1 MRVAG
6 IAITPPGIKASGGV
20 SAGIQLMKRVA
31 ERVDTHM
38 LVMADADSVE
48 QDGALTVHRMK
59 ARNGAKRLGID
70 NFLPRG
76 ITTLFWRVDFGAWL
90 DQVRPDI
97 VHLHNPHPPGA
108 LLAALR
114 ACKAR
119 DIPCVISTHGFV
131 EFDDYAT
138 AFGAKAWQRP
148 IIDRLIRDPLVKT
161 VRGTARVLMLSP
173 EEKPIFDGM
182 GVEDARLGIVPNGV
196 DPWFLDSLDET
207 VRLASVERF
216 ALPADKPKILFVGN
230 HTPNK
235 GIDVLLNAMTRMR
248 EPAVAVIGGGIRS
261 PEEHKAML
269 DNANFDMASGRAI
282 FTDFLSRDELKG
294 LYQSCDIFAFPSRAD
309 TLPLVILEAMV
320 SRLPVVA
327 TRIGGIPFEVTDAT
341 GALIESG
348 DADALARELDRLAA
362 DPALRRRQGD
372 AGHRRA
378 IDIFNWDRSAEE
390 SIRIYSE
397 ILNGPQSPT
406 GHAGRDIA
414 SISA

>member
-1 MRVAG
+1 MSIRVAG

-31 ERVDTHM
+31 ERAETHM
-38 LVMADADSVE
+38 LVMADEDGVE
-48 QDGALTVHRMK
+48 QDGALTIHRMK
-59 ARNGAKRLGID
+59 ATNAIQRTPIGR
-70 NFLPRG
+70 FVPRG
-76 ITTLFWRVDFGAWL
+76 LVTLFWRVDFGAWL
-90 DQVRPDI
+90 DRVKPDI
-97 VHLHNPHPPGA
+97 VHIHNPHPPGA
-108 LLAALR
+108 LLAAAR
-114 ACKAR
+114 ACDAR
-119 DIPCVISTHGFV
+119 DIPYVISTHGFV

-138 AFGAKAWQRP
+138 AFGAKPWQRP
-148 IIDRLIRDPLVKT
+148 IIDRLIRVPLVQT
-161 VRGTARVLMLSP
+161 TRGAARVLMLSP

-182 GVEDARLGIVPNGV
+182 GIEPARLGVVPNGV
-196 DPWFLDSLDET
+196 DPWFLDSLDEAD
-207 VRLASVERF
+207 RLAAVARF

-235 GIDVLLNAMTRMR
+235 GIDVLLKAMMRMR

-269 DNANFDMASGRAI
+269 ADAGFDMASGRAI

-327 TRIGGIPFEVTDAT
+327 TRIGGIPFEVTDET
-341 GALIESG
+341 GALIDSG
-348 DADALARELDRLAA
+348 DTDGLARELDRIAA
-362 DPALRRRQGD
+362 DPALRRSMGAAGRQ
-372 AGHRRA
+372 RA

-397 ILNGPQSPT
+397 ILNGPS
-406 GHAGRDIA
+406 GAARRAGKTL
-414 SISA
+414 

>member
-1 MRVAG
+1 MTIRVAG

-31 ERVDTHM
+31 ERAETHM
-38 LVMADADSVE
+38 LVMADDDSVE
-48 QDGALTVHRMK
+48 QDGALTIHRMK
-59 ARNGAKRLGID
+59 ATNAIQRTPIGR
-70 NFLPRG
+70 FVPRG
-76 ITTLFWRVDFGAWL
+76 LVTLFWRVDFGAWL
-90 DQVRPDI
+90 DRVKPDI
-97 VHLHNPHPPGA
+97 VHIHNPHPPGA
-108 LLAALR
+108 LLAAAR
-114 ACKAR
+114 ACDAR
-119 DIPCVISTHGFV
+119 NIPYVISTHGFV

-138 AFGAKAWQRP
+138 AFGAKPWQRP
-148 IIDRLIRDPLVKT
+148 IIDRLIRVPLVQT
-161 VRGTARVLMLSP
+161 TRGAARVLMLSP

-182 GVEDARLGIVPNGV
+182 EIEPARLGVVPNGV
-196 DPWFLDSLDET
+196 DPWFLDSLDEAD
-207 VRLASVERF
+207 RLAAVARF

-235 GIDVLLNAMTRMR
+235 GIDVLLKAMMRMR

-269 DNANFDMASGRAI
+269 ADAGFDMASGRAI

-327 TRIGGIPFEVTDAT
+327 TRIGGIPFEVTDET
-341 GALIESG
+341 GALIDSG
-348 DADALARELDRLAA
+348 DTDGLARELDRIAA
-362 DPALRRRQGD
+362 DPALRRSMGAAGRQ
-372 AGHRRA
+372 RA

-397 ILNGPQSPT
+397 ILDGPS
-406 GHAGRDIA
+406 GSARHAGKTL
-414 SISA
+414 